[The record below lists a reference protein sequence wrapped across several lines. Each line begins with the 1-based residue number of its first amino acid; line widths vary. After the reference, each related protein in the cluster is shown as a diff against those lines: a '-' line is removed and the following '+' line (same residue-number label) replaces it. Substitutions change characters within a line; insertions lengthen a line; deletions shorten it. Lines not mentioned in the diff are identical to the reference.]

1 MRSKNENW
9 LSGKVREVKAPYR
22 EMSERTKRNP
32 FIIVLRKVIMNF
44 RITEQIQQ
52 LWLLRSEEDPTLL
65 GRFFTEHQNNRSSL
79 NQDMGAS

>member
-1 MRSKNENW
+1 M
-9 LSGKVREVKAPYR
+9 
-22 EMSERTKRNP
+22 
-32 FIIVLRKVIMNF
+32 VLRKVITNF

-79 NQDMGAS
+79 NQDMGES